1 MTRKN
6 QQPVTPKLRFP
17 EFRDALQWVQKP
29 LGDLTEPVTERVG
42 DSECIPFTVTT
53 GEGLVSQEDKYG
65 RTIAGKS
72 LKNYYRLQT
81 DDFAFNKSA
90 TKLYP
95 QGYIARFQ
103 GNERAAVPNSIFTC
117 FRIADEDVVDAAYL
131 DYLFQGNLHGRWLK
145 DYITVGAR
153 AHGALN
159 ISDDDLFAL
168 PVPLP
173 AGDEMLAEQQRIAD
187 CLGSLDE
194 LITAEG
200 RKLEALRDHK
210 KGLMQQL
217 FPREGETQPRLRF
230 PEFQD
235 TGEWQDTALGPLTR
249 KVGSGITPK
258 GGSKNY
264 KESGRPFIRSQNV
277 GWGHL
282 ILDDVAHIDEETH
295 ASFDGTEIEPDD
307 VLINISGASIGRCAV
322 ADERIVGG
330 NVNQHVCII
339 RTDRETLQ
347 PFFLSQYLL
356 SESGQAQI
364 DQCQAGGN
372 RQGLNFGQIRSFTMP
387 LAPLESE
394 QHRIAACLTALDDQ
408 IAAQARKLAA
418 LKRHKKGLMQQLFPS
433 QEPTTGGGV

>member
-103 GNERAAVPNSIFTC
+103 GGERAAVPNSIFTC

-153 AHGALN
+153 
-159 ISDDDLFAL
+159 
-168 PVPLP
+168 P
-173 AGDEMLAEQQRIAD
+173 
-187 CLGSLDE
+187 
-194 LITAEG
+194 TA
-200 RKLEALRDHK
+200 R
-210 KGLMQQL
+210 
-217 FPREGETQPRLRF
+217 
-230 PEFQD
+230 
-235 TGEWQDTALGPLTR
+235 
-249 KVGSGITPK
+249 
-258 GGSKNY
+258 
-264 KESGRPFIRSQNV
+264 
-277 GWGHL
+277 
-282 ILDDVAHIDEETH
+282 
-295 ASFDGTEIEPDD
+295 
-307 VLINISGASIGRCAV
+307 
-322 ADERIVGG
+322 
-330 NVNQHVCII
+330 
-339 RTDRETLQ
+339 
-347 PFFLSQYLL
+347 
-356 SESGQAQI
+356 
-364 DQCQAGGN
+364 
-372 RQGLNFGQIRSFTMP
+372 
-387 LAPLESE
+387 
-394 QHRIAACLTALDDQ
+394 
-408 IAAQARKLAA
+408 
-418 LKRHKKGLMQQLFPS
+418 
-433 QEPTTGGGV
+433 